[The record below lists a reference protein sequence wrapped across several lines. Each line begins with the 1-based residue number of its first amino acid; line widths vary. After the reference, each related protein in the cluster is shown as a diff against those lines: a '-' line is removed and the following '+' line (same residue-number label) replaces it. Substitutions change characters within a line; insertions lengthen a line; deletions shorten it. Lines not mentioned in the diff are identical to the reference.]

1 MKSVGSFAFFISFL
15 FLLLSSPVINWL
27 TSGVNCSATELAKM
41 HISRLVLC
49 APLALASTIRN
60 GDQDQLRL
68 SDASKS
74 KSFECDL
81 PSALDPS
88 SDGLL
93 SAKGLFTSS
102 EALQKQIERHSALV
116 KVPSICYDDLG
127 PFDTDPRWAPFYEF
141 HDVLAKTF
149 PLVHSRFVREKINT
163 FGLLYTLPG
172 SDPSLKPLM
181 LTAHQDVVPVADAS
195 TWTYPPFDAY
205 FDGTWLWG
213 RGASD
218 DKNSMTALLSAIETL
233 LQQPDFAPK
242 RTILLAFG
250 FDEECSGV
258 KGAGSIGA
266 HLKETYGPD
275 SLAIIL
281 DEGGMGLQQIDD
293 VLYALPGVMEKGHV
307 DIWFALHVAGGHS
320 SIPFP
325 HTGIGIMSEFVV
337 ALESNPYTPKLIKD
351 SPIYNHYVCQARY
364 SPKAEPKVTK
374 LLAKG
379 ELKELAKE
387 LASQDRSTNYRLQ
400 TSQAVDYIGGGQKI
414 NAMPEVVTL
423 GVNYR
428 VAPQDS
434 IGKVMHNVVQ
444 YIKPIAKKYGLKIKA
459 FEADEE
465 YASYIAEEAE
475 NFAVMN
481 TDGFVEPL
489 YEVDYNATL
498 VLTSSQKTQV
508 APVSPSVDDDVWD
521 VFSGTIQHAFA
532 FDGGKVVPVGELM
545 TGNTD
550 TRHYLGESSPF
561 RTSPHRT
568 NKIPHF
574 ILCADNAR
582 IDLTRNVYRWSPTRA
597 GGSENAHTID
607 ERVNMTVHMELV
619 RFYYDFV
626 RNFEASEVG
635 KAGAVTGEIEL

>member
-1 MKSVGSFAFFISFL
+1 
-15 FLLLSSPVINWL
+15 
-27 TSGVNCSATELAKM
+27 M
-41 HISRLVLC
+41 HISKLVLC
-49 APLALASTIRN
+49 APLALASTIPYN
-60 GDQDQLRL
+60 DKDQLRL
-68 SDASKS
+68 KDVSKS

-93 SAKGLFTSS
+93 SAKELFTSK
-102 EALQKQIERHSALV
+102 EALEKQIERHSALV

-127 PFDTDPRWAPFYEF
+127 PFDSDPRWAPFYDF
-141 HDVLAKTF
+141 HDVLAQTF
-149 PLVHSRFVREKINT
+149 PLIHSHFTREKINT

-233 LQQPDFAPK
+233 LQQPDFTPK

-258 KGAGSIGA
+258 KGAGSIAA
-266 HLKETYGPD
+266 HLKEAYGPD

-374 LLAKG
+374 LLEKG

-434 IGKVMHNVVQ
+434 IGKIMHNIVQ
-444 YIKPIAKKYGLKIKA
+444 YIKPVAKKYGLKIKA

-465 YASYIAEEAE
+465 YASYVADEVTE

-481 TDGFVEPL
+481 TEGTVEPL

-550 TRHYLGESSPF
+550 TRHYL
-561 RTSPHRT
+561 
-568 NKIPHF
+568 
-574 ILCADNAR
+574 
-582 IDLTRNVYRWSPTRA
+582 DLTRNVYRWSPTRA

-626 RNFEASEVG
+626 RNFEASDVA
-635 KAGAVTGEIEL
+635 KTGAESGEMEL